1 GSCLPIYCTEGKH
14 LRDDECV
21 EIIKDVV
28 GIEYNLNMMFVLDNE
43 DHYKTWL
50 KFQTNF
56 SHALLIEL
64 FTLH

>member
-1 GSCLPIYCTEGKH
+1 GSCLQIYCTEGKH

-43 DHYKTWL
+43 DDYKTWL
-50 KFQTNF
+50 KFQKNF
-56 SHALLIEL
+56 SHIQLIQL